1 MNMIMSSTAERLDDN
16 SLDGL
21 LHYYGLEGKEGI
33 TYQQISDR
41 FVRF

>member
-1 MNMIMSSTAERLDDN
+1 MSPVAERLDNN

-33 TYQQISDR
+33 TY
-41 FVRF
+41 